1 MQRIYS
7 EEGGVMD
14 AGMISIVWLVVLA
27 ILLVIEFLTL
37 GLTTVWFAGGALIA
51 FLVSLAGGPLWLQI
65 LLFIV
70 ISVVLLLFTRP
81 LAVKYL
87 NKNVQKTNVD
97 SIPGQK
103 GIVTVTIDNLKA
115 EGQVTIRGMEWSA
128 RAKDDNIIEKG
139 KAVRVISVE
148 GVKLIVEEDM

>member
-7 EEGGVMD
+7 KEGGVMD
-14 AGMISIVWLVVLA
+14 AGTISIIWLVVLA

-37 GLTTVWFAGGALIA
+37 GLTTVWFAGGALVA
-51 FLVSLAGGPLWLQI
+51 FLVSLAGGPLWLQL
-65 LLFIV
+65 LLFIAV
-70 ISVVLLLFTRP
+70 SVVLLLFTRP

-87 NKNVQKTNVD
+87 NKDVHKTNVD

-103 GIVTVTIDNLKA
+103 GIVTATIDNLKA
-115 EGQVTIRGMEWSA
+115 EGQVTIQGMEWTA
-128 RAKDDNIIEKG
+128 RAKNGNTIEKG
-139 KAVRVISVE
+139 KVVRVTAVE

>member
-1 MQRIYS
+1 
-7 EEGGVMD
+7 MD

-65 LLFIV
+65 LLFLV

-139 KAVRVISVE
+139 KVVRVISVE

>member
-7 EEGGVMD
+7 KEDGVMD
-14 AGMISIVWLVVLA
+14 AGTISIIWLVVLA

-37 GLTTVWFAGGALIA
+37 GLTTVWFAGGALVA
-51 FLVSLAGGPLWLQI
+51 FLVSLAGGPLWLQL
-65 LLFIV
+65 LLFIAV
-70 ISVVLLLFTRP
+70 SVVLLLFTRP

-87 NKNVQKTNVD
+87 NKDVQKTNVD

-103 GIVTVTIDNLKA
+103 GIVTATIDNLKA
-115 EGQVTIRGMEWSA
+115 EGQVTIQGMEWTA
-128 RAKDDNIIEKG
+128 RAKNGNTIEKG
-139 KAVRVISVE
+139 KVVRVTAVE

>member
-7 EEGGVMD
+7 KEGGVMD
-14 AGMISIVWLVVLA
+14 AGTISIIWLVVLA

-37 GLTTVWFAGGALIA
+37 GLTTVWVAGGALVA
-51 FLVSLAGGPLWLQI
+51 FLVSLAGGPLWLQL
-65 LLFIV
+65 LLFIAV
-70 ISVVLLLFTRP
+70 SVVLLLFTRP

-87 NKNVQKTNVD
+87 NKDVQKTNVD

-103 GIVTVTIDNLKA
+103 GIVTATIDNLKA
-115 EGQVTIRGMEWSA
+115 EGQVTIQGMEWTA
-128 RAKDDNIIEKG
+128 RAKNGNTIEKG
-139 KAVRVISVE
+139 KVVRVTAVE

>member
-7 EEGGVMD
+7 KEGGVMD
-14 AGMISIVWLVVLA
+14 AGTISIIWLVVLA

-37 GLTTVWFAGGALIA
+37 GLTTVWFAGGALVA
-51 FLVSLAGGPLWLQI
+51 FLVSLAGGPLWLQL
-65 LLFIV
+65 LLFIAV
-70 ISVVLLLFTRP
+70 SVVLLLFTRP

-87 NKNVQKTNVD
+87 NKDVQKTNVD

-103 GIVTVTIDNLKA
+103 GIVTATIDNLKA
-115 EGQVTIRGMEWSA
+115 EGQVTIQGMEWTA
-128 RAKDDNIIEKG
+128 RAKNGNTIEKG
-139 KAVRVISVE
+139 KVVRVTAVE

>member
-1 MQRIYS
+1 
-7 EEGGVMD
+7 MD
-14 AGMISIVWLVVLA
+14 AGTISIIWLVVLA
-27 ILLVIEFLTL
+27 ILLVVEFLTL
-37 GLTTVWFAGGALIA
+37 GLTTVWFAGGALVA
-51 FLVSLAGGPLWLQI
+51 FLVSLAGGPLWLQL

-70 ISVVLLLFTRP
+70 VSVILLLFTRP

-87 NKNVQKTNVD
+87 NKDVQKTNVD
-97 SIPGQK
+97 SIPGKK

-115 EGQVTIRGMEWSA
+115 EGQVTIQGMEWSA

-139 KAVRVISVE
+139 KVVKVTAVE

>member
-7 EEGGVMD
+7 KEGGVMD
-14 AGMISIVWLVVLA
+14 AGTKSIIWLVVLA

-37 GLTTVWFAGGALIA
+37 GLTTVWFAGGALVA
-51 FLVSLAGGPLWLQI
+51 FLVSLAGGPLWLQL
-65 LLFIV
+65 LLFIAV
-70 ISVVLLLFTRP
+70 SVVLLLFTRP

-87 NKNVQKTNVD
+87 NKDVQKTNVD

-103 GIVTVTIDNLKA
+103 GIVTATIDNLKA
-115 EGQVTIRGMEWSA
+115 EGQVTIQGMEWTA
-128 RAKDDNIIEKG
+128 RAKNGNTIEKG
-139 KAVRVISVE
+139 KVVRVTAVE

>member
-7 EEGGVMD
+7 KEGGVMD
-14 AGMISIVWLVVLA
+14 AGTISIIWLVVLA

-37 GLTTVWFAGGALIA
+37 GLTTVWFAGGALVA
-51 FLVSLAGGPLWLQI
+51 FLVSLAGGPLWLQL
-65 LLFIV
+65 LLFIAV
-70 ISVVLLLFTRP
+70 SVVLLLFTRP

-87 NKNVQKTNVD
+87 NKDVQKTNVD

-103 GIVTVTIDNLKA
+103 GIVTATIDNLKA
-115 EGQVTIRGMEWSA
+115 EGQVIIQGMEWTA
-128 RAKDDNIIEKG
+128 RAKNGNTIEKG
-139 KAVRVISVE
+139 KVVRVTAVE

>member
-1 MQRIYS
+1 
-7 EEGGVMD
+7 MD

-51 FLVSLAGGPLWLQI
+51 FLVSLAGGPLWRQI
-65 LLFIV
+65 LLFLV

-139 KAVRVISVE
+139 KVVRVLSVE

>member
-1 MQRIYS
+1 
-7 EEGGVMD
+7 MD

-139 KAVRVISVE
+139 KVVRVISVE

>member
-1 MQRIYS
+1 
-7 EEGGVMD
+7 MD
-14 AGMISIVWLVVLA
+14 TGMISIVWLVVLA

-65 LLFIV
+65 LLFLV

-139 KAVRVISVE
+139 KVVRVLSVE